1 MTAEPHG
8 TKIQHSSGKPDEWVA
23 KSVTLQAGS
32 MKKRV
37 CHLSSVHVATDT
49 RIFYRYCKHLTE
61 NYAVTLIAVH
71 PKEEINQGI
80 HIIPFRRFKNKLP
93 RVCLTWFLM
102 FFKAIRVGA
111 DLYHIH
117 DPELIPCGL
126 LLRLMGKKVVL
137 DIHENVAE
145 DIFDKPWIPAKKVL
159 YSCFHFF
166 EKRAVKRM
174 PVILAEQSYETRYQ
188 KMGADFTTVL
198 NYVDLPFFR
207 PFSENV
213 NRTSNRIFYMGILL
227 ESRGLQQIAE
237 ALFMLKKQGH
247 IIEFDVVGELY
258 SSLEKQLHA
267 LPFWNDVSAHIH
279 FHGRLTLEKGYEIS
293 RKAAVGMC
301 IIQPMKN
308 SVESYPTKMFEYM
321 AIGLPQVTSH
331 FPLYRSVVE
340 ENNVGICVDPSNAH
354 EIATAIL
361 SIMQDSAR
369 AENMRQCGLQA
380 ANKYVWAGEMEKVF
394 TLYNR
399 LLT

>member
-1 MTAEPHG
+1 
-8 TKIQHSSGKPDEWVA
+8 
-23 KSVTLQAGS
+23 

-71 PKEEINQGI
+71 PKEEIIQGI
-80 HIIPFRRFKNKLP
+80 QIIPFRRFKNKLL
-93 RVCLTWFLM
+93 RVFLTWFLM
-102 FFKAIRVGA
+102 FFKAVRQRA
-111 DLYHIH
+111 NLYHLH

-159 YSCFHFF
+159 YTCFHFF

-174 PVILAEQSYETRYQ
+174 PVILAERSYEARYQ
-188 KMGADFTTVL
+188 KMGADYTTIL
-198 NYVDLPFFR
+198 NYVDLPFFK

-237 ALFMLKKQGH
+237 ALYILKKQGH
-247 IIEFDVVGELY
+247 IVEFDVVGELY
-258 SSLEKQLHA
+258 SSLERQLQA
-267 LPFWNDVSAHIH
+267 LPFWNDVSAQIH

-293 RKAAVGMC
+293 RGAAVGMC

-308 SVESYPTKMFEYM
+308 SVGSYPTKMFEYM
-321 AIGLPQVTSH
+321 AIGLPQVTSD
-331 FPLYRSVVE
+331 FPLYREVVE
-340 ENNVGICVDPSNAH
+340 EDNVGICVNPGNAAD
-354 EIATAIL
+354 IAAAVL
-361 SIMQDSAR
+361 SILNDPAK
-369 AENMRQCGLQA
+369 AENMRQNGLKA
-380 ANKYVWAGEMEKVF
+380 VEKYPWSGEMEKVHS
-394 TLYNR
+394 LYSR
-399 LLT
+399 LLV

>member
-1 MTAEPHG
+1 
-8 TKIQHSSGKPDEWVA
+8 
-23 KSVTLQAGS
+23 
-32 MKKRV
+32 
-37 CHLSSVHVATDT
+37 
-49 RIFYRYCKHLTE
+49 
-61 NYAVTLIAVH
+61 
-71 PKEEINQGI
+71 
-80 HIIPFRRFKNKLP
+80 
-93 RVCLTWFLM
+93 
-102 FFKAIRVGA
+102 
-111 DLYHIH
+111 
-117 DPELIPCGL
+117 
-126 LLRLMGKKVVL
+126 VL

-159 YSCFHFF
+159 YACFHFF

-174 PVILAEQSYETRYQ
+174 PVILAERSYEARYQ
-188 KMGADFTTVL
+188 KMGANFTTVL
-198 NYVDLPFFR
+198 NYVDLPFFK

-237 ALFMLKKQGH
+237 ALFILKKQGH
-247 IIEFDVVGELY
+247 VIEFDVVGELY

-293 RKAAVGMC
+293 HGAAVGMC

-331 FPLYRSVVE
+331 FPLYRAVVE
-340 ENNVGICVDPSNAH
+340 ENNVGIYVDPSNAH

-361 SIMQDSAR
+361 SIMQDPAR
-369 AENMRQCGLQA
+369 ADNMRQCGLQTA
-380 ANKYVWAGEMEKVF
+380 HKYVWAGEMEKVF
-394 TLYNR
+394 ALYSR
-399 LLT
+399 LLA